1 MEGMVEISQL
11 APITGLFSVF
21 MVCEMTF
28 DHDDAHKLSVWVE
41 PGLHRR

>member
-1 MEGMVEISQL
+1 MEGMVEISEL

-28 DHDDAHKLSVWVE
+28 DHDDAHKL
-41 PGLHRR
+41 